1 MFSKNYHS
9 LSEYNHRLENFKH
22 TAEMLHDLDEYLT
35 EHGHNTQRVAHNAYS
50 DWTDEERAEF
60 LTYGLA
66 TGLYNDEVQG
76 YHYAHLETEQLEHR
90 IDWVERG
97 AVSHV
102 RTDGSCAASWANAAA
117 SAIEGA
123 YFIKHNQLPELS
135 AQQFIDCDH
144 QSYGCH
150 GGLFTNAFDHA

>member
-50 DWTDEERAEF
+50 DWTDDERAEF

-66 TGLYNDEVQG
+66 TGLYNDEV
-76 YHYAHLETEQLEHR
+76 
-90 IDWVERG
+90 
-97 AVSHV
+97 
-102 RTDGSCAASWANAAA
+102 
-117 SAIEGA
+117 
-123 YFIKHNQLPELS
+123 
-135 AQQFIDCDH
+135 
-144 QSYGCH
+144 
-150 GGLFTNAFDHA
+150 